1 MEKVEKS
8 TGLIAARPQ
17 ALPGGDAAATTV
29 PGRGELEPNRPRA
42 RRRKK
47 FQVLDAIEKPMEWLI
62 RLAGWSSI
70 IGVVAIFL
78 FIFRE
83 AAPKVPKLD
92 WIHFFTSPRWIPN
105 PGGDNDPSFG
115 ALALILGSF
124 ITTFIALL
132 IAVPV
137 GLGAAVY
144 ISEFAKGKVKE
155 TLKIIIELLAAI
167 PSIVWG
173 FIGLMVLG
181 PVIKDIFSAEPG
193 SLWGETM
200 VMLRLARA
208 ETGAAQ
214 GTNLLTGGIIL
225 ALMSVPLIVSLSED
239 ALRAV
244 PDSFREAALAL
255 GANPWETVRRVL
267 FPAARNG
274 LLASCMLGM
283 GRAIGETMAVLLATG
298 HNNRIPEVL
307 TDPVR
312 TMTATIAAEMG
323 ETVHGSDHYQVL
335 FILGIVLFVITCS
348 INVIADLIVKGVK
361 RAH

>member
-1 MEKVEKS
+1 MAGPPE
-8 TGLIAARPQ
+8 ARP
-17 ALPGGDAAATTV
+17 GG
-29 PGRGELEPNRPRA
+29 PPRK
-42 RRRKK
+42 R
-47 FQVLDAIEKPMEWLI
+47 FQFLDAFEKPIEWLI
-62 RLAGWSSI
+62 RLSGWSSI
-70 IGVVAIFL
+70 IGVVAIFI

-83 AAPKVPKLD
+83 AAPMVPNLD
-92 WIHFFTSPRWIPN
+92 WVHFFTSPRWIPN
-105 PGGDNDPSFG
+105 PGGDNEPSFG
-115 ALALILGSF
+115 ALALIVGTF
-124 ITTFIALL
+124 TTTFIALI

-155 TLKIIIELLAAI
+155 TLKVIIELLAAI

-181 PVIKDIFSAEPG
+181 PVIKDIFTAEPD
-193 SLWGETM
+193 SWWGKTM
-200 VMLRLARA
+200 VMLRLASV

-244 PDSFREAALAL
+244 PDNFREAALAL

-323 ETVHGSDHYQVL
+323 ETVHGSEHYQVL

-348 INVIADLIVKGVK
+348 INVISDLIVKGVRK
-361 RAH
+361 AH

>member
-1 MEKVEKS
+1 M
-8 TGLIAARPQ
+8 
-17 ALPGGDAAATTV
+17 
-29 PGRGELEPNRPRA
+29 ELEAPLPNPA
-42 RRRKK
+42 VSTVIKAPGPATPAARKK
-47 FQVLDAIEKPMEWLI
+47 FRIFDALEKPIEWLI
-62 RLAGWSSI
+62 KICGWSSI
-70 IGVVAIFL
+70 LAIVAIFL
-78 FIFRE
+78 FTFKE
-83 AAPKVPKLD
+83 AAPMVPQLD
-92 WIHFFTSPRWIPN
+92 WVHFFTSPRWIPN
-105 PGGDNDPSFG
+105 PAGDNPPSFG
-115 ALALILGSF
+115 ALALLVGTF
-124 ITTFIALL
+124 TTTFISLV

-155 TLKIIIELLAAI
+155 TLKVVIELLAAI

-181 PVIKDIFSAEPG
+181 PIVKGIFTAEPG
-193 SLWGETM
+193 SVWGHIM
-200 VMLRLARA
+200 VTLHLAGA

-225 ALMSVPLIVSLSED
+225 ALMSVPVIVSLSED

-255 GANPWETVRRVL
+255 GANPWETVTRVL

-274 LLASCMLGM
+274 LLAACMLGM
-283 GRAIGETMAVLLATG
+283 GRAVGETMAVLLATG
-298 HNNRIPEVL
+298 HNNRIPTVL

-323 ETVHGSDHYQVL
+323 EAVQGSQHYRVL

-348 INVIADLIVKGVK
+348 INVASDLIVKGVK
-361 RAH
+361 RANKV